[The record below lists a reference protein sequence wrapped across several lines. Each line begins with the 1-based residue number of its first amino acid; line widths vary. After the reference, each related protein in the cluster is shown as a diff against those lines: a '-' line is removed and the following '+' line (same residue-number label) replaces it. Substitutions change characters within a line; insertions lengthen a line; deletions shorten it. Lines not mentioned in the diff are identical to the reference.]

1 MVKIFELLS
10 KKSISKVIRYFLEHP
25 TTKIHAQKLM
35 NEMKISKK
43 SMLDGLHEAVKAGIL
58 ETEEIGRTKRYSLKR
73 TGAIARQLKILYS
86 IDRILPLLKGM
97 EEVEVYLYG
106 SAARGEDTEKSDID
120 LLIIGEKPSRE
131 VIGKLGREEK
141 LKSVYFT
148 HEEYSQLARKDK
160 PFYERIEK
168 DRIRLL

>member
-10 KKSISKVIRYFLEHP
+10 KKRTSKVIRYFLEHP
-25 TTKIHAQKLM
+25 TTKIHAQKLLK
-35 NEMKISKK
+35 EIKISKK
-43 SMLDGLHEAVKAGIL
+43 SILDGLHESVEAGIL

-73 TGAIARQLKILYS
+73 ASPMAKHLKILHS
-86 IDRILPLLKGM
+86 IDEILPLLKGL

-106 SAARGEDTEKSDID
+106 SVARGEDTEKSDID

-131 VIGKLGREEK
+131 IIGKLGKMEK
-141 LKSVYFT
+141 LKPVYFT
-148 HEEYSQLARKDK
+148 YEEYSQLARKDK

-168 DRIRLL
+168 DKIRLM